1 MNNHYQTLKVSRD
14 APLEVIRMA
23 YKVLCQKYHPDKYP
37 DNRAAAVQVMKAL
50 NAAYAVLSDP
60 AKRKDYDEFLDE
72 AEALNEELKH
82 SSTGQQSQKPKAEP
96 KQEARH
102 NANESQAN
110 PQYKPYDSTRQ
121 PPPKPRQQ
129 PESHHPWR
137 RMAARY
143 IDMNFFAFVGA
154 IGFALLSLGTEN
166 PVVNQLLY
174 AVVAMASCIL
184 LEPVVLAMFGG
195 TPGKAILNISV
206 ESKTYPSIQTVPFSD
221 LLKRTFQVYFFGL
234 GLGLFL
240 IVAPFFFMFKDYKL
254 MKQTGFTRW
263 DKVCGTQV
271 SFGDMGLFRFLV
283 GAALVLSFMTLN
295 LVGKSLNRSERK
307 EWYAAK
313 YHSGENSQTISTQ
326 TANPEVFDWANAKPV
341 EPEKASLKKPWE
353 LDWAETSQEEQPKA
367 SLPAKLRPFDRDES
381 SIKWDNNEETKT
393 NDFSYSG
400 EKISFN
406 FQNIPISSVLAILAD
421 FSNLNFVVTESV
433 QGNVTMEYKDIPW
446 DQALDIILKAKNLA
460 QQREGNTIK
469 IMTLNEF
476 NELKQED
483 ARTQFILGSNYANG
497 EGVLQDYA
505 EAASWYRKAAVQGN
519 PDAQFALGSLYNFG
533 RGVIQNRAE
542 AAKWYRMAASQGNPV
557 AQEMLNKLYRNQK

>member
-184 LEPVVLAMFGG
+184 LEPVVLMLFGG
-195 TPGKAILNISV
+195 TPGKALLNISV
-206 ESKTYPSIQTVPFSD
+206 ESKTYPSIQTVPFSE

-240 IVAPFFFMFKDYKL
+240 IIAPFFFMFKDYKL

-263 DKVCGTQV
+263 DKACGTQV
-271 SFGDMGLFRFLV
+271 CFGEMGFIRFLA
-283 GAALVLSFMTLN
+283 GSTLVLSFLTLN
-295 LVGKSLNRSERK
+295 FVGKTLNRNERK

-313 YHSGENSQTISTQ
+313 YHSGEYSQTISTQ
-326 TANPEVFDWANAKPV
+326 TAKSANPKELTFDDLIPKPSITTQPATTRSSTLKPNAGSQQETAIDALLDQYDPDVAKPA
-341 EPEKASLKKPWE
+341 P
-353 LDWAETSQEEQPKA
+353 QQ
-367 SLPAKLRPFDRDES
+367 AKRDLFV
-381 SIKWDNNEETKT
+381 DAPT
-393 NDFSYSG
+393 DA
-400 EKISFN
+400 
-406 FQNIPISSVLAILAD
+406 QNIPKKPMP
-421 FSNLNFVVTESV
+421 SNDTVRIWLIGRWVCQYTE
-433 QGNVTMEYKDIPW
+433 GEYKGTAYPVVYRSDSTYSTSSPEQSDDRDRWELLPDGSLVETSSYIPSFVYK
-446 DQALDIILKAKNLA
+446 LDWLSA
-460 QQREGNTIK
+460 
-469 IMTLNEF
+469 NEF
-476 NELKQED
+476 
-483 ARTQFILGSNYANG
+483 YASHMDNTKRCSRS
-497 EGVLQDYA
+497 E
-505 EAASWYRKAAVQGN
+505 R
-519 PDAQFALGSLYNFG
+519 
-533 RGVIQNRAE
+533 
-542 AAKWYRMAASQGNPV
+542 
-557 AQEMLNKLYRNQK
+557 